1 MRTKTLLVY
10 ATCCLLWGSTWLVIK
25 LGLTELPPFLFGGVR
40 MLIAFAMLTPLALR
54 EPLRH
59 HSRATWRNIVMMGAL
74 QLGLSY
80 ALTFY
85 AQGHLDSGLAAVLF
99 STYPIWAALFAHAL
113 LPAEPLSVRKG
124 VATALGVGGIL
135 VLEAPALRALASGG
149 DVGRGGVPPVALLVV
164 LSAMVSAF
172 GNVLQKKR
180 LADVTPAVNLWVQ
193 TLVGGLLLL
202 SLHGVFQPHAPAHF
216 SLKAVGCLLYLA
228 AFGTVA
234 TFLCLFW
241 LLKRVSMVAIGVI
254 PLADTMIAVCLGTAV
269 LGEQLGWRQA
279 AGAVLVFLGAAAA
292 NLEPAPKPAPACAP
306 GE

>member
-25 LGLTELPPFLFGGVR
+25 LGLADLPPFLFGGLR
-40 MLIAFAMLTPLALR
+40 MLLAFLMLTPLALR
-54 EPLRH
+54 QPLRH
-59 HSRATWRNIVMMGAL
+59 HTAATWRSIALMGAL

-80 ALTFY
+80 AFTFY
-85 AQGHLDSGLAAVLF
+85 AQGSLDSGLAAVLF
-99 STYPIWAALFAHAL
+99 ASYPIWAALFAHAL
-113 LPAEPLSVRKG
+113 LPGEPLSGRKLA
-124 VATALGVGGIL
+124 ATALGIGGIL
-135 VLEAPALRALASGG
+135 VLEAPALRTLVGG
-149 DVGRGGVPPVALLVV
+149 GEAGLSPVALLVV
-164 LSAMVSAF
+164 ASAMVSAF

-180 LADVTPAVNLWVQ
+180 LGGVTPTVNLWAQ
-193 TLVGGLLLL
+193 TLVGALMLL
-202 SLHGVFQPHAPAHF
+202 SLHGLLQPEAPVHLTPRA
-216 SLKAVGCLLYLA
+216 LAAIVYLA

-241 LLKRVSMVAIGVI
+241 LLPRISMVAIGVI

-292 NLEPAPKPAPACAP
+292 NLEPAPKVLAPSGRGP
-306 GE
+306 G